1 MKKNIVMSEE
11 KKKIS
16 SFEAAPIA
24 KRLFAAIMDAVVF
37 LFTFFLLA
45 VWVMTPIADAGLGY
59 GNKNQIGQTYQL
71 ASHLYLIQK
80 TDDNGNVINV
90 DVKDSSGKLSDYNSV
105 VLYNSDNT
113 STNFYIK
120 RIYYYYH
127 NFKTNT
133 DIELPIFKEFD
144 PIADHFAS
152 PIYDKE
158 IDGILPKDVYTNE
171 WFSKNVLKI
180 ESEDPYFK
188 VDTTNPN
195 YLESISL
202 IDDSRNDD
210 AIKFLKSRTAEACED
225 LFNSSYFADLNKQ
238 IKYIQLF
245 IFGTAFAT
253 SFAIFYI
260 LIPLLMKDGET
271 LGKKSMH
278 IAVISFD
285 GYKAKK
291 RQIVFREVLLFIYV
305 FFLGIVV
312 GIGLTSF
319 AIIALGV
326 VVAFG
331 LTLLSKFK
339 RSIFDFASFTI
350 VVDSIHSTWFK
361 DKDDEERHRKELE
374 DNMSKYKKYVP
385 DEDKLIQLG
394 TKNLDEDLKKEVE
407 SEKKKN
413 KK

>member
-1 MKKNIVMSEE
+1 MTEE
-11 KKKIS
+11 NKKIS

-80 TDDNGNVINV
+80 TDDNGNVMNV
-90 DVKDSSGKLSDYNSV
+90 DVKDSTGKLSDYNSV

-113 STNFYIK
+113 SINFYIN

-127 NFKTNT
+127 NYKTNT
-133 DIELPIFKEFD
+133 DIELPSFKEFD
-144 PIADHFAS
+144 PIVDHFAS

-158 IDGILPKDVYTNE
+158 IDGVLPKDVYTNE

-202 IDDSRNDD
+202 IDPNRNDD

-225 LFNSSYFADLNKQ
+225 LFKSSYFLDLNNQ

-291 RQIVFREVLLFIYV
+291 RQILFREVLLFIYV
-305 FFLGIVV
+305 AFLGIVI

-394 TKNLDEDLKKEVE
+394 TEILDEDLKKEVE
-407 SEKKKN
+407 GEKKKN
-413 KK
+413 KKP

>member
-1 MKKNIVMSEE
+1 MTEE
-11 KKKIS
+11 VKKIS

-45 VWVMTPIADAGLGY
+45 VWVMTPIANAGMGY
-59 GNKNQIGQTYQL
+59 QEKNTIGETYQL
-71 ASHLYLIQK
+71 ASHLYLAQK

-90 DVKDSSGKLSDYNSV
+90 DVKDSTGKLSDYKST
-105 VLYNSDNT
+105 VLYYSDNT
-113 STNFYIK
+113 SINFYIN

-133 DIELPIFKEFD
+133 DIELPTFKEFD
-144 PIADHFAS
+144 PIKDHFAS
-152 PIYDKE
+152 PIYDQT
-158 IDGILPKDVYTNE
+158 IDGVLPKDLYTNE

-180 ESEDPYFK
+180 ESEDTYFK
-188 VDTTNPN
+188 IDSTKEN
-195 YLESISL
+195 YLESIFL
-202 IDDSRNDD
+202 IDENKNDD
-210 AIKFLKSRTAEACED
+210 AIKYLKNRAVDACED
-225 LFNSSYFADLNKQ
+225 LFHSSYFTELNDQ
-238 IKYIQLF
+238 IKYTQLF

-271 LGKKSMH
+271 LGKKTMH

-305 FFLGIVV
+305 FLLGIVI
-312 GIGLTSF
+312 GIGLTSL

-326 VVAFG
+326 LIVF
-331 LTLLSKFK
+331 LLSLLSKYK
-339 RSIFDFASFTI
+339 RSVFDFASFTI

-361 DKDDEERHRKELE
+361 DQVDEERHRKELE
-374 DNMSKYKKYVP
+374 DNMAKYKKYVP

-394 TKNLDEDLKKEVE
+394 TEILDEDLKKEVE
-407 SEKKKN
+407 KEKKK
-413 KK
+413 K

>member
-1 MKKNIVMSEE
+1 MTEE
-11 KKKIS
+11 VKKIS

-45 VWVMTPIADAGLGY
+45 VWVMTPIANAGMGY
-59 GNKNQIGQTYQL
+59 QEKNTIGETYQL
-71 ASHLYLIQK
+71 ASHLYLAQK

-90 DVKDSSGKLSDYNSV
+90 DVKDSTGKLSDYKST
-105 VLYNSDNT
+105 VLYYSDNT
-113 STNFYIK
+113 SINFYIN

-133 DIELPIFKEFD
+133 DIELPTFKEFD
-144 PIADHFAS
+144 PIKDHFAS
-152 PIYDKE
+152 PIYDQT
-158 IDGILPKDVYTNE
+158 IDGVLPKDLYTNE
-171 WFSKNVLKI
+171 WFSKNILKI
-180 ESEDPYFK
+180 ESEDTYFK
-188 VDTTNPN
+188 IDSTKES
-195 YLESISL
+195 YLESIFL
-202 IDDSRNDD
+202 IDESKNDD
-210 AIKFLKSRTAEACED
+210 AIKYLKNRAVDACED
-225 LFNSSYFADLNKQ
+225 LFHSSYFTELNDQ
-238 IKYIQLF
+238 IKYTQLF

-271 LGKKSMH
+271 LGKKTMH

-291 RQIVFREVLLFIYV
+291 RQIVFRAVLLFIYV
-305 FFLGIVV
+305 FLLGIVI
-312 GIGLTSF
+312 GIGLTSL

-326 VVAFG
+326 LIVF
-331 LTLLSKFK
+331 LLSLLSKYK
-339 RSIFDFASFTI
+339 RSVFDFASFTI

-361 DKDDEERHRKELE
+361 DQVDEERHRKELE
-374 DNMSKYKKYVP
+374 DNMAKYKKYVP

-394 TKNLDEDLKKEVE
+394 TEILDEDLKKEVE
-407 SEKKKN
+407 KEKKK
-413 KK
+413 K

>member
-1 MKKNIVMSEE
+1 MTEE
-11 KKKIS
+11 VKKIS

-37 LFTFFLLA
+37 LFTSFLLA
-45 VWVMTPIADAGLGY
+45 VWVMTPIANAGMGY
-59 GNKNQIGQTYQL
+59 QEKNTIGETYQL
-71 ASHLYLIQK
+71 ASHLYLAQK
-80 TDDNGNVINV
+80 TDDNGNIINI
-90 DVKDSSGKLSDYNSV
+90 DVKDSTGKLSDYKST
-105 VLYNSDNT
+105 VLYYSDNT
-113 STNFYIK
+113 SINFYIN

-133 DIELPIFKEFD
+133 DIELPTFKEFD
-144 PIADHFAS
+144 PIKDHFAS
-152 PIYDKE
+152 PIYDQT
-158 IDGILPKDVYTNE
+158 IDGVLPKDLYTNE

-180 ESEDPYFK
+180 ESEDTYFK
-188 VDTTNPN
+188 IDSTKES
-195 YLESISL
+195 YLESIFL
-202 IDDSRNDD
+202 IDENKNDD
-210 AIKFLKSRTAEACED
+210 AIKYLKNRAVDACED
-225 LFNSSYFADLNKQ
+225 LFHSSYFTELNDQ
-238 IKYIQLF
+238 IKYTQLF

-271 LGKKSMH
+271 LGKKTMH

-305 FFLGIVV
+305 FLLGIVI
-312 GIGLTSF
+312 GIGLTSL

-326 VVAFG
+326 LIVF
-331 LTLLSKFK
+331 LLSLLSKYK
-339 RSIFDFASFTI
+339 RSVFDFASFTI

-361 DKDDEERHRKELE
+361 DQVDEERHRKELE
-374 DNMSKYKKYVP
+374 DNMAKYKKYVP

-394 TKNLDEDLKKEVE
+394 TEILDEDLKKEVE
-407 SEKKKN
+407 KEKKK
-413 KK
+413 K